1 MNREELRKTGISWSL
16 NHPKY
21 IIFHLD
27 TAIETIEISSDIV
40 PINFRYTTLRG
51 LNLYKTEMNSRA
63 LYITNE
69 SAYKLYSTLQITGE
83 EFKMEWSKKENDKD
97 NTAVLFKLSDKLI
110 IESSDVLNYNNFK
123 INNAIKSYSEVL
135 KLIEE
140 KIKDV
145 NMGIS

>member
-1 MNREELRKTGISWSL
+1 
-16 NHPKY
+16 
-21 IIFHLD
+21 
-27 TAIETIEISSDIV
+27 
-40 PINFRYTTLRG
+40 
-51 LNLYKTEMNSRA
+51 MNSRA

-69 SAYKLYSTLQITGE
+69 SAYNLYSKLQITDE

-123 INNAIKSYSEVL
+123 INNVIKSYSEVL

-145 NMGIS
+145 NLGIS